1 MTLSLHRLHVLV
13 VPVSDSPVPYHV
25 HVPEIC
31 LGLLSH
37 TVLIGR
43 ISPVAVWPL
52 AYKPRL
58 GQGLLSR
65 PNTIGVAHRPNVNPY
80 HVLCTI
86 YDSPGDCHL
95 PCTGHRATWWGLKS
109 KYYGTIFRG
118 MPFEDVLA
126 LKKNRFP
133 FQPRGE
139 PTPRANISRKMRRKQ
154 NQKARSSM

>member
-1 MTLSLHRLHVLV
+1 MALSLHRLSLFPRPTHPSLTTYMY
-13 VPVSDSPVPYHV
+13 PKYAWGYCP
-25 HVPEIC
+25 I
-31 LGLLSH
+31 
-37 TVLIGR
+37 LIGR
-43 ISPVAVWPL
+43 SSPVAVRPL

-58 GQGLLSR
+58 GQGLLSH